1 MKGRDV
7 MSRSTNLPS
16 KYEQKQI
23 YSKQIKF
30 RNIDMGNIL
39 KITPSELFNSWKYN
53 TDITRRRIVEMQS
66 EIRALNSELNHV
78 RKGSRREKITK
89 KIDADKIEMSKL
101 DRNLKIWL
109 DNVQQRINNTVKLV
123 FKKLLSNATEDQI
136 SNIVIEFGNVFSK
149 SKYANTTLENILI
162 NFIND
167 YKRGYTE
174 ARNSPMNLTN
184 EMIPSIMNQI
194 DTRRKKVEVE
204 PMEYNDRI
212 DDYHRGLPNEY
223 KSDNNDMRYFGVSI
237 CYSSLGKKPIM
248 RNTGKRSFELMML
261 GALDAVSNMLY
272 GNLQNALED
281 LYEKID
287 DKDITDVNNTK

>member
-1 MKGRDV
+1 
-7 MSRSTNLPS
+7 
-16 KYEQKQI
+16 
-23 YSKQIKF
+23 
-30 RNIDMGNIL
+30 
-39 KITPSELFNSWKYN
+39 
-53 TDITRRRIVEMQS
+53 MQS

-78 RKGSRREKITK
+78 RRGSRRDKITK
-89 KIDADKIEMSKL
+89 KIDADKLEMSKL

-184 EMIPSIMNQI
+184 EMIPSMMSQI

-212 DDYHRGLPNEY
+212 DDYHRGFPNEY
-223 KSDNNDMRYFGVSI
+223 KSDNNGMRYFGVSI
-237 CYSSLGKKPIM
+237 CYSSLGKRPKM
-248 RNTGKRSFELMML
+248 KSTSKRSFELMML